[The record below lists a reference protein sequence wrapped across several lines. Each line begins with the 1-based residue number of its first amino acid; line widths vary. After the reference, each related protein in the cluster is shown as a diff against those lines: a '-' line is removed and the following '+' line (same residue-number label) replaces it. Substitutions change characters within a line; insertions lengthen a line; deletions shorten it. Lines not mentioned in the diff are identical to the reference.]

1 MRSTTSSAS
10 PRAHSQPESILER
23 TDRRRAYAWP
33 QVGIVGYVVPVHVLA
48 VVNQKG
54 GVGKTTVALG
64 LAATAW
70 SRGLDALVIDLDPQC
85 NATTGLGVWDPPFSV
100 DHALA
105 EERSGAIA
113 NLRVT
118 SGWPSESGR
127 PPSVVPATPSL
138 AAREPQLL
146 TDPIG
151 ANDRLAIALE
161 GIQHDVVIIDC
172 PPSLGLLTVNG
183 LFAADRALVVTE
195 PGAWAS
201 DGVGQILRTVERVAA
216 RRANPLTVAGVAVNR
231 LGRTRDAKYWD
242 EQLRADHG
250 DIVLPAV
257 HLRAAVPEA
266 SAGSLP
272 IHALGTRPGAQ
283 EAAAEFDQLF
293 DLVLP
298 MEVTHGV

>member
-1 MRSTTSSAS
+1 M
-10 PRAHSQPESILER
+10 
-23 TDRRRAYAWP
+23 
-33 QVGIVGYVVPVHVLA
+33 
-48 VVNQKG
+48 VNQKG

-70 SRGLDALVIDLDPQC
+70 SRNIDCLVIDLDPQA
-85 NATTGLGVWDPPFSV
+85 NATTGLGIWDAPFSV
-100 DHALA
+100 DQALA
-105 EERSGAIA
+105 EERPGAISG
-113 NLRVT
+113 LRVP
-118 SGWPSESGR
+118 SGWPNENGR
-127 PPSVVPATPSL
+127 PPSVVPSTPAL

-151 ANDRLAIALE
+151 ANDRLAVALE
-161 GIQHDVVIIDC
+161 GVRHDVIIIDC

-201 DGVGQILRTVERVAA
+201 DGVGQILRTVHRISN
-216 RRANPLTVAGVAVNR
+216 RRQTPLEVAGVAVNR
-231 LGRTRDAKYWD
+231 LGRTRDARYWD
-242 EQLRADHG
+242 QQLRSDHG

-257 HLRAAVPEA
+257 HMRAAVPEA

-283 EAAAEFDQLF
+283 EAAAEFDNLF
-293 DLVLP
+293 DLV
-298 MEVTHGV
+298 MTSEVAHGV